1 MRLGGI
7 SRQSRRG
14 RIHVCDGWMDVH
26 VCDGV
31 LTLRA
36 LLGPQLVPGANLPS
50 TRLIDAPQMGGT
62 VINSRPVFRLVW
74 GIGVRDFG
82 TASEPGSRLPL
93 ESKQA
98 SRMTD
103 DLPKEFWAALSLH
116 WPDITPKPLQL
127 EGCAALL
134 RGEDCLA
141 VLPTGFGKSFIYQS
155 AAVCSRGV
163 TVVVTPLLALA
174 EDQVRSL
181 DDRGIAAALLTSSV
195 RAERKQQLLDDLEAE
210 DGEPE
215 TKLLY
220 LTPEG
225 LQAPATAV
233 VMRSLHVRGLLAAIV
248 VDEAHCVCKWG
259 HSFRPEYLRVGELRK
274 ALPPPVPPLVALTA
288 TATPRVRDDLIRQ
301 LGMRSPKMLS
311 ASADRPNLFWEVAV
325 SVPRHTVRRR
335 PSAAAA
341 AAAGAAA
348 DGSMEVEE
356 KEEEEDEEDEDEDED
371 EDEEEAL
378 CAWVEAQEGSGIVYC
393 SRRDETERVAAL
405 LCERGIDAEAFHA
418 GLPLERRQRVSAD
431 WMVDSTRVIVSTL
444 AFGMGVDKAAVRF
457 VAHWDPPKTMEGLL
471 QEAGRAGRDGRP
483 AVSRVFYSRSRL
495 PPVGSELSPNASVVR
510 YAEAQ
515 LTAEAAAKP
524 CRRAMLLRHFG
535 EVPLAMTGRGC
546 EVDGAWR
553 CCDLCECRARLLAS
567 GLLPTAPTTTV
578 TATAPTTTAAL
589 VASGAGGDPS
599 PARWARLGA
608 VRRPGVLSSRAVL
621 SSRGARMTAAAHASV
636 VLSGPASHA
645 ALSVVMSGPASHAAL
660 SVVMS
665 APVASPSPPPPSPPL
680 PSPLLPSPLL
690 PSQGPPTAAAAR
702 GSSTLANTCS
712 SAAAAASQL
721 PQVLARGPLHRAT
734 VPACAKRACG
744 GGLGG
749 GNRCIGT
756 GASSA
761 HGGRGSRGSRGIA
774 DGTSDGP
781 ITVTAAHASG
791 LPAAATAPPRSHA
804 SQASSS
810 SSSSLSSSHSASHTT
825 TSRSSASAF
834 RPPRRVDPQPCPQER
849 NPIGLA
855 ANDAYLRSVISF
867 TPRPGARTNLGLL
880 SKRTAGAAIL
890 VEKGAAGRGGGGGG
904 LLIDALGRVRT
915 GAANDSDDEEAAD
928 PEHDV
933 AMATGSCHEGAC
945 GGDDDDGYGIRPF
958 RRRPLEDVPQR
969 DAANNRAAKVPR
981 VGAL

>member
-1 MRLGGI
+1 
-7 SRQSRRG
+7 
-14 RIHVCDGWMDVH
+14 
-26 VCDGV
+26 
-31 LTLRA
+31 
-36 LLGPQLVPGANLPS
+36 
-50 TRLIDAPQMGGT
+50 
-62 VINSRPVFRLVW
+62 
-74 GIGVRDFG
+74 
-82 TASEPGSRLPL
+82 
-93 ESKQA
+93 
-98 SRMTD
+98 
-103 DLPKEFWAALSLH
+103 
-116 WPDITPKPLQL
+116 
-127 EGCAALL
+127 
-134 RGEDCLA
+134 

-181 DDRGIAAALLTSSV
+181 DDRGIAAALLTSSM

-215 TKLLY
+215 TRLLY

-225 LQAPATAV
+225 LHLPATAAV
-233 VMRSLHVRGLLAAIV
+233 LRRLHVRGRLAAIV
-248 VDEAHCVCKWG
+248 VDEAHCVSQWG

-301 LGMRSPKMLS
+301 LGMRSPKVLS

-325 SVPRHTVRRR
+325 SVPRRTHARHVQRG

-348 DGSMEVEE
+348 DGSMEE
-356 KEEEEDEEDEDEDED
+356 KEEEEEEEE
-371 EDEEEAL
+371 EEEAL
-378 CAWVEAQEGSGIVYC
+378 GAWVEAQEGSGIVYC
-393 SRRDETERVAAL
+393 SRRAETERVAAL

-418 GLPLERRQRVSAD
+418 GLALERRQRVSAD

-495 PPVGSELSPNASVVR
+495 PPVGSELAPNASVVR

-515 LTAEAAAKP
+515 LTAEAAAT

-535 EVPLAMTGRGC
+535 EVPLAMAGRGCEVDGC

-589 VASGAGGDPS
+589 VASGAGGSTGGDPS

-608 VRRPGVLSSRAVL
+608 VRRPGAL
-621 SSRGARMTAAAHASV
+621 SSRGARMTAAAKA
-636 VLSGPASHA
+636 SGPASHA
-645 ALSVVMSGPASHAAL
+645 VLSVVL
-660 SVVMS
+660 S
-665 APVASPSPPPPSPPL
+665 APAASPSPPL
-680 PSPLLPSPLL
+680 PSP
-690 PSQGPPTAAAAR
+690 
-702 GSSTLANTCS
+702 ANTCS

-734 VPACAKRACG
+734 VPAWAKRACG
-744 GGLGG
+744 GGLSG

-756 GASSA
+756 DASSA
-761 HGGRGSRGSRGIA
+761 HGGRGGRGSRGSPGIA

-781 ITVTAAHASG
+781 ATVTAAHASG

-810 SSSSLSSSHSASHTT
+810 SSSSSSMSSSHSASHTT

-834 RPPRRVDPQPCPQER
+834 RAPRRVDPQPCLQER
-849 NPIGLA
+849 NRIGLA

-933 AMATGSCHEGAC
+933 EMATGSCHEGAC
-945 GGDDDDGYGIRPF
+945 GGDDDDGSGIRPF
-958 RRRPLEDVPQR
+958 RRRPLEDVPHR